1 MDHLSL
7 PKVELHRH
15 LEGSLRLET
24 LIELAQ
30 SHGRTLPASTVEG
43 LRAHAQVLEPMGS
56 LQEVLDAF
64 ELFQDA
70 FRSLDAVERLTY
82 EAVEDAALDG
92 VALLELRF
100 SPGFMAEPAGLDW
113 DQMMERVLQ
122 GVRRARE
129 RYDIVVG
136 LIAIV
141 SRSLGPISARDTV
154 AFTRNWRD
162 ELVGFDLADAEEAF
176 PASDFAAEMRPL
188 FAVDMPITVH
198 SGENVGPEHIRT
210 SVDVLHAR
218 RIGHGVSIIR
228 DPSLVERFI
237 AEGLA
242 LEMCPT
248 SNLRTRAVER
258 LEDHPAA
265 ELLSRGA
272 CVTLNSDDPGLF
284 DITLSGELAL
294 AQERLGFSSEML
306 IQATRNAI
314 EASFVSSEDKQLVV
328 AALERFLARTAG

>member
-1 MDHLSL
+1 MNHLAI

-24 LIELAQ
+24 LIELAAL
-30 SHGRTLPASTVEG
+30 HGRVLPATTVAG
-43 LRAHAQVLEPMGS
+43 LRRHAQVLEPMGS

-64 ELFQDA
+64 DLFQDA

-92 VALLELRF
+92 VRLLELRF

-113 DQMMERVLQ
+113 DQMMTRVLR
-122 GVRRARE
+122 GVERAKAHHE
-129 RYDIVVG
+129 IVVG

-141 SRSLGPISARDTV
+141 SRSLGPVSARDTV
-154 AFTRNWRD
+154 DFALNWKD
-162 ELVGFDLADAEEAF
+162 KIVGFDLADAEEAF
-176 PASDFAAEMRPL
+176 PARAFAAEMGPL
-188 FAVDMPITVH
+188 FAIDMPITVH

-218 RIGHGVSIIR
+218 RIGHGVSIVR
-228 DPSLVERFI
+228 DPGLVDRFI
-237 AEGLA
+237 EEGLA

-248 SNLRTRAVER
+248 SNLRTCAIDR

-265 ELLSRGA
+265 ELLERGA
-272 CVTLNSDDPGLF
+272 RVTLNSDDPGLF
-284 DITLSGELAL
+284 NITLSGELAL
-294 AQERLGFSSEML
+294 AQERLGFSDSML
-306 IQATRNAI
+306 MRCTQNAI
-314 EASFVSSEDKQLVV
+314 EASFVPEAEKAVV
-328 AALERFLARTAG
+328 RGALQQFEQGLQD

>member
-1 MDHLSL
+1 MNHLAL

-15 LEGSLRLET
+15 LEGSLRLQT
-24 LIELAQ
+24 LIDLAAL
-30 SHGRTLPASTVEG
+30 HGRALPATSLAG
-43 LRAHAQVLEPMGS
+43 LRKHAQVLEPMGS

-64 ELFQDA
+64 DLFQDA

-92 VALLELRF
+92 VCLLELRF

-113 DQMMERVLQ
+113 DEMMARVLR
-122 GVRRARE
+122 GVERARAK
-129 RYDIVVG
+129 YDIVVG

-154 AFTRNWRD
+154 AFTLNWRD
-162 ELVGFDLADAEEAF
+162 HLVGFDLADAEEAY
-176 PASDFAAEMRPL
+176 PAKAFAAEMGPL
-188 FAVDMPITVH
+188 FAIDMPITVH
-198 SGENVGPEHIRT
+198 SGENVGPDHIRT

-218 RIGHGVSIIR
+218 RIGHGVSIVR
-228 DPSLVERFI
+228 DSELVERFI
-237 AEGLA
+237 EEGLA

-248 SNLRTRAVER
+248 SNLRTRAVDR
-258 LEDHPAA
+258 LEAHPAA
-265 ELLSRGA
+265 HLLERGA

-294 AQERLGFSSEML
+294 AQERLGFSASML
-306 IQATRNAI
+306 LSCTRNAMD
-314 EASFVSSEDKQLVV
+314 ASFVSEAEK
-328 AALERFLARTAG
+328 AAPRIALERFREELLA

>member
-1 MDHLSL
+1 MNHHAL

-15 LEGSLRLET
+15 LEGSLRLQT
-24 LIELAQ
+24 LIDLAQ
-30 SHGRTLPASTVEG
+30 RHGRALPSSTLEG
-43 LRAHAQVLEPMGS
+43 LRQHAQVLEPMDS

-64 ELFQDA
+64 DLFQDA

-92 VALLELRF
+92 VCLLELRF

-113 DQMMERVLQ
+113 DEMMARVLR
-122 GVRRARE
+122 GVERARAKHE
-129 RYDIVVG
+129 IAVG

-141 SRSLGPISARDTV
+141 SRSLGPVSARDTV
-154 AFTRNWRD
+154 AFALNWR
-162 ELVGFDLADAEEAF
+162 EQLVGFDLADAEEAF
-176 PASDFAAEMRPL
+176 PAEAFAAEMGPL
-188 FAVDMPITVH
+188 FAIDMPITVH

-218 RIGHGVSIIR
+218 RIGHGVSIVR
-228 DPSLVERFI
+228 DPDLVDRFI
-237 AEGLA
+237 REGLA

-258 LEDHPAA
+258 LEAHPAA
-265 ELLSRGA
+265 ALLERGA

-294 AQERLGFSSEML
+294 AQERLGFSESMVL
-306 IQATRNAI
+306 RSTNNAI
-314 EASFVSSEDKQLVV
+314 DASFLPESDKAAARIALKRFREDQ
-328 AALERFLARTAG
+328 GG

>member
-24 LIELAQ
+24 LIELAAQ
-30 SHGRTLPASTVEG
+30 HGRSLPATTAAG
-43 LRAHAQVLEPMGS
+43 LRDHAQVLKPMGS

-64 ELFQDA
+64 VLFQDA
-70 FRSLDAVERLTY
+70 FRSLDAVERLTF

-92 VALLELRF
+92 VRLLELRF

-113 DQMMERVLQ
+113 DQMMVRVVRGVERAQ
-122 GVRRARE
+122 E
-129 RYDIVVG
+129 QYDIVVG

-141 SRSLGPISARDTV
+141 SRSLGPRSARDTV
-154 AFTRNWRD
+154 AFTLNWRAH
-162 ELVGFDLADAEEAF
+162 LVGFDLADAEEAY
-176 PASDFAAEMRPL
+176 PASDFAAEMGQL
-188 FAVDMPITVH
+188 FAIDMPITVH

-210 SVDVLHAR
+210 SVDILNAR
-218 RIGHGVSIIR
+218 RIGHGVSIVR
-228 DPSLVERFI
+228 DPALVERFI
-237 AEGLA
+237 DQGLA

-248 SNLRTRAVER
+248 SNLRTRAVDR

-265 ELLSRGA
+265 QLLRQGA
-272 CVTLNSDDPGLF
+272 RVTLNSDDPGLF

-294 AQERLGFSSEML
+294 AQERLGFTDEM
-306 IQATRNAI
+306 IVASTRHAI
-314 EASFVSSEDKQLVV
+314 EASFVPEAQKEEVRE
-328 AALERFLARTAG
+328 ALAGFLGP